1 MKPSNSKTG
10 KFLESTVISLSAVAA
25 GIVVKKGMDMI
36 YEKIYG
42 QDPPDQ
48 NSDENVNLVKF
59 LAYSVITG
67 IAINLVKNTVLRSGT
82 VLIEKNKSVEIE

>member
-1 MKPSNSKTG
+1 MKISPTKRE
-10 KFLESTVISLSAVAA
+10 KFLHSTLISLSAVAA
-25 GIVVKKGMDMI
+25 GIVVKKGLDMI

-48 NSDENVNLVKF
+48 QSNENVDLVKF

-67 IAINLVKNTVLRSGT
+67 VAINLVKNSVMRSGT
-82 VLIEKNKSVEIE
+82 VLIEKKKGIELK